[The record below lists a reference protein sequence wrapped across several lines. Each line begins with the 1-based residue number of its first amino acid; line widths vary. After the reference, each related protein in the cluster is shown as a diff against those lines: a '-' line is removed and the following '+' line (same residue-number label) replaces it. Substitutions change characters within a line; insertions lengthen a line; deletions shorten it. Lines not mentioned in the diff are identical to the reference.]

1 MLKEINPYTKAQLKR
16 HRQWIATLPCA
27 RCEVEL
33 RSQCAHIKDKTGTAG
48 AEDWHTLPLCCQR
61 PGIEGCHAEQHR
73 VSEPVFY
80 KPYGGIEVAKRLAE
94 NLFKATGD
102 DAEGTYLLEQFRS
115 YQ

>member
-27 RCEVEL
+27 KCEVEL

-48 AEDWHTLPLCCQR
+48 AEDWHTFPLCA
-61 PGIEGCHAEQHR
+61 PVYLSEGCHAEQHR

-80 KPYGGIEVAKRLAE
+80 EPFGGIERAKYFAE
-94 NLFKATGD
+94 CLFKATGD
-102 DAEGTYLLEQFRS
+102 DAEGLSLLELWRNG
-115 YQ
+115 